1 MLIFDVE
8 TMGVESTTV
17 ILSAAI
23 VYIDITKPNT
33 WESLYSDALF
43 VKFSVKDQIENYGRT
58 VDKDTIAWW
67 NKQCDLVKQQSF
79 FPKKT
84 DLPAKHGI
92 EILRNYINQHCDP
105 ENTLIFTRGSLDQM
119 SIDSL
124 CKAVG
129 VDLLVPFSNYR
140 DMRTYVDLVATNPKR
155 GYCDIDASKYP
166 GTWDRNVVIKHNPL
180 DDIILDALQLLYP
193 E

>member
-1 MLIFDVE
+1 
-8 TMGVESTTV
+8 MGVESTTV

-23 VYIDITKPNT
+23 VYIDATKANT

-79 FPKKT
+79 FPKKD
-84 DLPAKHGI
+84 DLPAEQGI
-92 EILRNYINQHCDP
+92 EILRNYINQHCNP

-129 VDLLVPFSNYR
+129 VDLLVRYSNYR

-166 GTWDRNVVIKHNPL
+166 GIWDRNVVIKHNPV
-180 DDIILDALQLLYP
+180 DDIVLDALQLLYP